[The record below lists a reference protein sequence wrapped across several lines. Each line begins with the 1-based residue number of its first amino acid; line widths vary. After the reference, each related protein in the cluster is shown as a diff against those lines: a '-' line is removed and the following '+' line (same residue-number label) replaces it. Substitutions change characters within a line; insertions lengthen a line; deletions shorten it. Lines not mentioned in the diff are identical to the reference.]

1 MSVTGCSI
9 ECETGGVG
17 DAVVRLATPTGREV
31 KVANLSSAG
40 DGAGLPFAGDVAE
53 DRLLP

>member
-1 MSVTGCSI
+1 M
-9 ECETGGVG
+9 
-17 DAVVRLATPTGREV
+17 RLAAPTGREV

-40 DGAGLPFAGDVAE
+40 NGAGLPFARDVAE